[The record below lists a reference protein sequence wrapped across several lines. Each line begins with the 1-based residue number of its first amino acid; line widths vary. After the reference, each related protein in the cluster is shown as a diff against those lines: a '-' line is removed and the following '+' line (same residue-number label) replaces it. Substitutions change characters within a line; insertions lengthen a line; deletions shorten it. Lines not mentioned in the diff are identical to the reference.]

1 VNSIVTVP
9 DGRCR
14 SPDPI
19 ASTTLPEGSH
29 QIPPLSIVDGQHT
42 RKGILLVATCGTND
56 ADDLNAFVTL
66 GPEDLL

>member
-19 ASTTLPEGSH
+19 APATLPEGHH
-29 QIPPLSIVDGQHT
+29 QIWPLSIAHSQHT
-42 RKGILLVATCGTND
+42 QKGILLVATCGTND